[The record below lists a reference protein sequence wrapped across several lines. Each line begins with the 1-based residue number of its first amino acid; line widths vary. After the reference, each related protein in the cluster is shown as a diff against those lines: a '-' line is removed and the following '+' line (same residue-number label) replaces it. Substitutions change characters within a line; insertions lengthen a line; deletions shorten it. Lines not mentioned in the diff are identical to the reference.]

1 MVLIELNDDTY
12 NFACFHCEMCV
23 RLSRA
28 FHTAKEIGSGN
39 DIHVSINAENAD
51 LVKTISLTD

>member
-1 MVLIELNDDTY
+1 MISIELDDDTY
-12 NFACFHCEMCV
+12 NFACVRCEMCV

-39 DIHVSINAENAD
+39 DIHASINAENAD
-51 LVKTISLTD
+51 LVKTILLTD